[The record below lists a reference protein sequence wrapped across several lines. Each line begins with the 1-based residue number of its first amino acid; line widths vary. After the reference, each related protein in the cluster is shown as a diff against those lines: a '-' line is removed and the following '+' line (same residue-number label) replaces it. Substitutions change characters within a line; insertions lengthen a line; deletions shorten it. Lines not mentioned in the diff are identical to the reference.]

1 MKDLREKNAIV
12 TGASRGLGVYIAKAM
27 AQEGMNLALAARS
40 AEALEETRRICE
52 AAGVRAIAVAC
63 DVTSQDDLRRLV
75 AAAEREFGTVDVL
88 VNNAGIELT
97 ESFVHLSID
106 QLDELLRVNLN
117 APIWLTKMVLPS
129 MLARRSGAI
138 VNVSSL
144 AGKAPVPYNAIYAAS
159 KAGLIGLT
167 ESLGLELHGTGVTVG
182 VVCPGFVADAGM
194 WAKHEADGA
203 KAPPLT
209 RAVTPQKV
217 AAGVLRAIRG
227 APEVIVAAG
236 PMRPLLAFG
245 EMAPG
250 MKRGMVRRMGITR
263 VFAEVAE
270 VTRLGHDRP
279 DRNAGNAGNA
289 AAAPPAAVAAGENG
303 VEAGTA
309 AE

>member
-1 MKDLREKNAIV
+1 MKELRGKTAIV

-40 AEALEETRRICE
+40 VDALEETRRICE

-88 VNNAGIELT
+88 VNNAGIELS
-97 ESFVHLSID
+97 ESFVYLSIE

-144 AGKAPVPYNAIYAAS
+144 AGKAPTPYNAIYSAS

-167 ESLGLELHGTGVTVG
+167 ESLGLELHGSGVTVG

-194 WAKHEADGA
+194 WAKHEADGV

-209 RAVTPQKV
+209 RAVAPQKV
-217 AAGVLRAIRG
+217 ADGVIKAIRG
-227 APEVIVAAG
+227 APEVIVASG

-245 EMAPG
+245 QIAPG

-263 VFAEVAE
+263 VFAQVADRSRIGE
-270 VTRLGHDRP
+270 DRP
-279 DRNAGNAGNA
+279 DREGAKA
-289 AAAPPAAVAAGENG
+289 AAQAPTPVAIGEDG
-303 VEAGTA
+303 VEAGAA